1 MTSSTGHTSYVPEAS
16 ADADADA
23 HATERSVA
31 LVQRAARHTIGR
43 LQSGYRQDVAF
54 AVAAVARLRREAGRD
69 PHASPT
75 AWGLDDLEDLSYLR
89 DKAKQGAQ
97 EREEG
102 RAAPE
107 HLSARARRRTEARQ
121 EQEEQ
126 AVHLAVTLWA
136 LHQQSIRDASMHQS
150 GWYLGR
156 SVRRLAHGRTGT
168 QDPRQ
173 GETPDAGEGGSEDR
187 SPGEGGSEDRNP
199 GKGGSEDRSPGASG
213 PGEGG
218 SEGGG
223 SRSERQPVEDANEA
237 IRKRF
242 VRLGTSTDFDTLSGR
257 LRQIVLLLRTARIP
271 LDYGYLA
278 GQLWLWQNEPL
289 QDGVRRAWGREFHLT
304 YAAQSPADGADAD
317 AV

>member
-1 MTSSTGHTSYVPEAS
+1 MTSSTGYTTYVPEAG
-16 ADADADA
+16 AD
-23 HATERSVA
+23 ATERSVA
-31 LVQRAARHTIGR
+31 LVQRATRHTIGR
-43 LQSGYRQDVAF
+43 LHSGYRQDVAF

-89 DKAKQGAQ
+89 DKAEQEAQ

-107 HLSARARRRTEARQ
+107 HLSARARQRNEARQ

-173 GETPDAGEGGSEDR
+173 GGTSDAGKGGSQDG
-187 SPGEGGSEDRNP
+187 SPGEGGSEDR
-199 GKGGSEDRSPGASG
+199 SRGASV

-223 SRSERQPVEDANEA
+223 SRSERQPVEDVNEA

-242 VRLGTSTDFDTLSGR
+242 VRLGTSTDFDVLSGR

-304 YAAQSPADGADAD
+304 YAAQSPADDAD
-317 AV
+317 TDAV

>member
-1 MTSSTGHTSYVPEAS
+1 MISSTSYTSYAPEAGAS
-16 ADADADA
+16 
-23 HATERSVA
+23 ERSVA

-89 DKAKQGAQ
+89 DKAEQEAQ

-107 HLSARARRRTEARQ
+107 RLSARARQRTEARQ

-136 LHQQSIRDASMHQS
+136 LHQQSVRDAPMHQS

-168 QDPRQ
+168 QHPRQ
-173 GETPDAGEGGSEDR
+173 GEAPDAGEGGSED
-187 SPGEGGSEDRNP
+187 GSP

-213 PGEGG
+213 PGESG
-218 SEGGG
+218 SEGSG
-223 SRSERQPVEDANEA
+223 SRSDRQPVEDVNEA

-242 VRLGTSTDFDTLSGR
+242 VRLGTSTDFDVLSGR

-271 LDYGYLA
+271 LDYSYLA

-304 YAAQSPADGADAD
+304 YAAQFPADDAD